1 MMNWSVVPSKTG
13 KLIFRLVP
21 YFAGFNE
28 CVIKETGRCSTEQA
42 RTIACYHDHDEK
54 VIFRVVNPGIVF
66 RALRPIITVLQIL
79 RSRRVPGR
87 YYRYRYQ
94 MSEILTCAYSLEL
107 SGSGHLSK

>member
-28 CVIKETGRCSTEQA
+28 CVIKKLDAAVQNKLERSRVIMTT
-42 RTIACYHDHDEK
+42 TK
-54 VIFRVVNPGIVF
+54 VILRVVNPGIVF

-79 RSRRVPGR
+79 RSRRVPCR
-87 YYRYRYQ
+87 YYRYRYC
-94 MSEILTCAYSLEL
+94 TR
-107 SGSGHLSK
+107 